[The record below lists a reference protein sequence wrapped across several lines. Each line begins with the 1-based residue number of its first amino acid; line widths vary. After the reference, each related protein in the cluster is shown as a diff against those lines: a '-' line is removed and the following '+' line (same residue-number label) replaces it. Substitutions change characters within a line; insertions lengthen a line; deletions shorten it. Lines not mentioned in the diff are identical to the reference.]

1 MGEAAQRTFVQAGV
15 SKPAGN
21 AVSHRFQDTFAGG
34 TALSQCTDRTRVGSA
49 GPSNRPHHRE
59 TLQPPGTLAARAARA
74 WERDPLLQSP
84 AQVTAV
90 QKNTGYKT
98 GTGQLAGVT
107 SL

>member
-1 MGEAAQRTFVQAGV
+1 MLCRIVFKTRSPVELLLAGV
-15 SKPAGN
+15 PIER
-21 AVSHRFQDTFAGG
+21 VSV
-34 TALSQCTDRTRVGSA
+34 LL